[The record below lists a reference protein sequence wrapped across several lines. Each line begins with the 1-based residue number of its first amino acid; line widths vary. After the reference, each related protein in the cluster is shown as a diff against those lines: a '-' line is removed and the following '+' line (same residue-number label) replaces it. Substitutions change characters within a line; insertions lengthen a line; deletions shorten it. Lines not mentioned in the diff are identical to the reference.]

1 MRNNTTNIMK
11 YDEILFRVPK
21 KIERE

>member
-21 KIERE
+21 KTERE